1 MILPRLG
8 KKIVPWQTRP
18 MSEHINHM
26 HQLRRNLI
34 LQLELGQNILQLGL
48 PVELWKRVVGHENR
62 DGGGGESFGVGCNR
76 EERLRA
82 MQESKSTPQ

>member
-1 MILPRLG
+1 
-8 KKIVPWQTRP
+8 
-18 MSEHINHM
+18 M

-48 PVELWKRVVGHENR
+48 PVELGKRVVRHENC
-62 DGGGGESFGVGCNR
+62 DGGGGESFGVGCDR

-82 MQESKSTPQ
+82 MQKSKSTSQ